1 MISSLDTTPQNIAA
15 SRQIAKIEKR
25 EKEMLKHVMTGVNSA
40 SDLIDNLYGAFSHQ
54 VLKSGTNLQPLRKD
68 ITAQKMLAEQ
78 SFQLLQNAV
87 DSDEKVAN
95 NLIEETKSVARKLEQ
110 QIDGRTG

>member
-1 MISSLDTTPQNIAA
+1 MNAMISSLDTTPQNIAA

-40 SDLIDNLYGAFSHQ
+40 SDLIDNLYSAFSHQ

-95 NLIEETKSVARKLEQ
+95 NLIEETKSV
-110 QIDGRTG
+110 